1 MDQNTLA
8 IHLNELRNLAN
19 NAKASF
25 DIFNQSLEQKAESG
39 ILYALHSI
47 LWNASQISSVIWP
60 SRARAR
66 KRGEDLRSALQ
77 IPEKYA
83 LNDRRLIEMF
93 EREDEKLDEFI
104 TNTKGKK
111 VVFDY
116 IGDLE
121 VLVNEGVEEAGIY
134 RAYDPL
140 KKIVV
145 VRGTSFSL
153 DAIAKAL
160 MEVGSRIME
169 AHAMMF
175 PEQRPA
181 EEAAPQRNEEVNDKV
196 SAETKQKEPAKKKS
210 APKKKPEAKK
220 KTPAKKAAAKKSTAK
235 KK

>member
-8 IHLNELRNLAN
+8 IHLNELRNIATHT
-19 NAKASF
+19 KASF
-25 DIFNQSLEQKAESG
+25 DIFNQSLENKANVG
-39 ILYALHSI
+39 VLYSLNAI
-47 LWNASQISSVIWP
+47 LWNASQISSIIWP
-60 SRARAR
+60 ARARAR
-66 KRGEDLRSALQ
+66 KRGEELRNVLQ

-104 TNTKGKK
+104 SATKGKR

-134 RAYDPL
+134 RAYDPV

-145 VRGTSFSL
+145 VRGTSYSL

-160 MEVGSRIME
+160 MEVGSRIVE
-169 AHAMMF
+169 AHTQMF
-175 PEQRPA
+175 PEQRA
-181 EEAAPQRNEEVNDKV
+181 ADEAASQEAADQGKAVEK
-196 SAETKQKEPAKKKS
+196 PAKKKA
-210 APKKKPEAKK
+210 APKKKA
-220 KTPAKKAAAKKSTAK
+220 TPKKKAAAKKAATK